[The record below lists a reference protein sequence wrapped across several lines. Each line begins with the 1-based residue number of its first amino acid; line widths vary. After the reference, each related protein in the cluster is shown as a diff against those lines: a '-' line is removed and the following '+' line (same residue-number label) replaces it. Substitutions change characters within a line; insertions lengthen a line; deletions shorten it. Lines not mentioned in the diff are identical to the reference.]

1 MQVISRENFR
11 ELEEHFMSEDLRRM
25 ILRCMKKSS
34 EKTKEEGRKFLIDKV
49 SQRKNLYIYPVE
61 DNV

>member
-1 MQVISRENFR
+1 MQVMSKENFS
-11 ELEEHFMSEDLRRM
+11 ELEEHFLSENLRMM

-34 EKTKEEGRKFLIDKV
+34 EETKMEGQKFLNDKV
-49 SQRKNLYIYPVE
+49 RQRKNLYIYPTK

>member
-34 EKTKEEGRKFLIDKV
+34 EKTKEEGRKFLNDKIG
-49 SQRKNLYIYPVE
+49 QRKNLYIYPTK